1 VRRRR
6 GRNFEDLMRDPH
18 FHYQVG
24 RLIGAGEMAGHW
36 MSLQKEEQTKEM
48 GAKLQE
54 TVGWF
59 FIDEEHKASP
69 PTEGVDMAGR
79 ENYP

>member
-1 VRRRR
+1 
-6 GRNFEDLMRDPH
+6 MRDPH

-36 MSLQKEEQTKEM
+36 MSLQKDEQTQEM
-48 GAKLQE
+48 GKKLQE

-59 FIDEEHKASP
+59 FTDEHPQIP
-69 PTEGVDMAGR
+69 PTHGQDVT
-79 ENYP
+79 PS